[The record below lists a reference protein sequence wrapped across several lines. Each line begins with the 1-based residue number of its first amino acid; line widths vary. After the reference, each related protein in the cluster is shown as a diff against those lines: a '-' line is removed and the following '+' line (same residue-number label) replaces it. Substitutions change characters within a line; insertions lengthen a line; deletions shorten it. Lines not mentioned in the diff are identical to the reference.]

1 VELTSHDF
9 SDMSETC
16 PDNCASP
23 LRVAHGSASRACA
36 HRPKMELRL
45 DIVQKLA
52 HDGREEVMMRVSVR
66 ARGIVLLTF
75 PFSASFPVVSIV

>member
-1 VELTSHDF
+1 
-9 SDMSETC
+9 
-16 PDNCASP
+16 
-23 LRVAHGSASRACA
+23 
-36 HRPKMELRL
+36 MELRL

>member
-1 VELTSHDF
+1 MEYALDVY
-9 SDMSETC
+9 
-16 PDNCASP
+16 PDTEE
-23 LRVAHGSASRACA
+23 G
-36 HRPKMELRL
+36 MQLRL